1 MMKLNYGRSASQQ
14 AIYPLIKV
22 SETLSVPAAP
32 FDYSPQYPH
41 GRKGFMQKRKHYI
54 KNWKTRYFVLEA
66 KETKAT
72 GYDWIGL
79 EICTPSGHHFVL
91 HYYTDERCTTLKG
104 TYIIGPDTVIET
116 ASDIDGR
123 EHVISVTSQKVSGK
137 VEPLFVAL
145 DTQHEQS
152 QWLFALEEVALR
164 HRYAID
170 MPWYTT
176 SQPSAFQCD

>member
-1 MMKLNYGRSASQQ
+1 M
-14 AIYPLIKV
+14 
-22 SETLSVPAAP
+22 
-32 FDYSPQYPH
+32 
-41 GRKGFMQKRKHYI
+41 
-54 KNWKTRYFVLEA
+54 
-66 KETKAT
+66 
-72 GYDWIGL
+72 
-79 EICTPSGHHFVL
+79 L

-176 SQPSAFQCD
+176 SQPSAFQCDRRSTAASDLSPSRSWRSPRTTRATTWW